1 MDRASLTRTILA
13 LALIVN
19 TSLTAFG
26 LPVIGDELINAIV
39 VVVGD
44 LLVLWAIWK
53 NNYLSKKGQAQAEV
67 LERNGLK

>member
-1 MDRASLTRTILA
+1 MDKASLTRTILA
-13 LALIVN
+13 IAVIVN

-26 LPVIGDELINAIV
+26 LPVIGDDVINAV
-39 VVVGD
+39 VVIAGD
-44 LLVLWAIWK
+44 LLVLWAVWK